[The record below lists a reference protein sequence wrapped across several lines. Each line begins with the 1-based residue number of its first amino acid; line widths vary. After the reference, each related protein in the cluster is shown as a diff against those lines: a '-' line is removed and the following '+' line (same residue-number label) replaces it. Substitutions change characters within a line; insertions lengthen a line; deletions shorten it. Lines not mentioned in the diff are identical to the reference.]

1 MGALYRNEM
10 SDVPI
15 PNVIDFFI
23 CFIAAISTLKRGKYF
38 SVNFTFI
45 VKPFIKTHTVGSTP
59 GWQLEALEKE
69 TEAAL
74 ISAQI

>member
-1 MGALYRNEM
+1 MGAFYRNEM

-23 CFIAAISTLKRGKYF
+23 FLLRFLHKKRENISL
-38 SVNFTFI
+38 NFTFI
-45 VKPFIKTHTVGSTP
+45 VKHFIKTHTVGSTP
-59 GWQLEALEKE
+59 GWQPEALENE

-74 ISAQI
+74 ISTQI